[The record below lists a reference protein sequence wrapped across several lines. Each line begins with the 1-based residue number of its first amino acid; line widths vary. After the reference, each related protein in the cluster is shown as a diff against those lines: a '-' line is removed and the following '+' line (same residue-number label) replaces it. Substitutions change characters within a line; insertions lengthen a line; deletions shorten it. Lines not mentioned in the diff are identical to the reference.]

1 MFDYYNEDDIDEMI
15 YPIVERQ
22 IEINTFILV
31 KIAERIKRIGELLP
45 SDINTLEQLAMTGAD
60 VRAINKKIAEVAQ
73 VQVKEIKKVIRKVAE
88 NVYENAKP
96 FFDYRKKPFIPFKEN
111 EPVQQVVKAI
121 QKETG
126 GTYMNM
132 AKAQAYMVRDPK
144 NPKILLPTTPART
157 YQNSIDKAI
166 QTVQSGVRDYQTTMR
181 DTLKELADSGLKE
194 VQYETESGKVHT
206 QRMDTAVRRNLMDG
220 VSMIGE
226 EMQRVLGEQY
236 GADGVEISVHACP
249 APDHQYVQGH
259 QFTLAEYAKIAP
271 MPTVQKDGSIDNSVY
286 EPYKTPKDEDFDETD
301 DNNWVYDV
309 NHKRYTR
316 FSRRIGTCNCMH
328 FPYSIIIGQFDP
340 NYTEQQLQDILKE
353 NQKGVTVNGK
363 HYTKYQATQMQRK
376 METRIRRAKD
386 EQMTM
391 VAAGDK
397 EGIRQAQDKIK
408 QYTKEYKEFSAA
420 AGLRPKMERTKVDGY
435 KRVKI

>member
-249 APDHQYVQGH
+249 APDHQYVQ
-259 QFTLAEYAKIAP
+259 
-271 MPTVQKDGSIDNSVY
+271 VQ
-286 EPYKTPKDEDFDETD
+286 ETILL
-301 DNNWVYDV
+301 N
-309 NHKRYTR
+309 R
-316 FSRRIGTCNCMH
+316 F
-328 FPYSIIIGQFDP
+328 
-340 NYTEQQLQDILKE
+340 
-353 NQKGVTVNGK
+353 
-363 HYTKYQATQMQRK
+363 
-376 METRIRRAKD
+376 
-386 EQMTM
+386 TM
-391 VAAGDK
+391 VAWMFYRNRK
-397 EGIRQAQDKIK
+397 SIFFMMYSQTQSWQQQMRTKK
-408 QYTKEYKEFSAA
+408 QY
-420 AGLRPKMERTKVDGY
+420 
-435 KRVKI
+435 I